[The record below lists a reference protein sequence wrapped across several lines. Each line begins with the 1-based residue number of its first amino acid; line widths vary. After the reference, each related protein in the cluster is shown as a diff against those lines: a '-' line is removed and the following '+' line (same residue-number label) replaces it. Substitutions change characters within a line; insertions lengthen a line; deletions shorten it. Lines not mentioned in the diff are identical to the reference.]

1 MAPPCSGEQLSP
13 RPSSDAA
20 TEVQA
25 RQACYEFSR
34 GDEDLE
40 IMFELNSDMGITLR
54 HPESD
59 AVARPPPP
67 SGAGRRGLK
76 RRVEEAPEGGLMD
89 SSTGVPS
96 GGYDWAL
103 AGLDMGQA
111 PIFWQ
116 GGGDGR
122 FASVYGDV
130 SGGDAVQTLGLLGA
144 RLHKDARRQL
154 ELTKSCV

>member
-1 MAPPCSGEQLSP
+1 
-13 RPSSDAA
+13 
-20 TEVQA
+20 
-25 RQACYEFSR
+25 
-34 GDEDLE
+34 
-40 IMFELNSDMGITLR
+40 MFELNSDMGIKLR
-54 HPESD
+54 HPKSHALAE
-59 AVARPPPP
+59 PPAP
-67 SGAGRRGLK
+67 SGGRRRGLK
-76 RRVEEAPEGGLMD
+76 RRAEVD
-89 SSTGVPS
+89 SSTSAPS

>member
-20 TEVQA
+20 AEVQA

-76 RRVEEAPEGGLMD
+76 RRAEEAPEGGLMD

-111 PIFWQ
+111 PLFWQ
-116 GGGDGR
+116 GGLC
-122 FASVYGDV
+122 SDV

-154 ELTKSCV
+154 ELTKSH

>member
-1 MAPPCSGEQLSP
+1 
-13 RPSSDAA
+13 
-20 TEVQA
+20 
-25 RQACYEFSR
+25 
-34 GDEDLE
+34 
-40 IMFELNSDMGITLR
+40 MFELNSDMGIKLR
-54 HPESD
+54 HPKSHALAE
-59 AVARPPPP
+59 PPGP
-67 SGAGRRGLK
+67 SGGRRRGLK
-76 RRVEEAPEGGLMD
+76 RRAEEAPEGGLMD
-89 SSTGVPS
+89 SSTSAPS